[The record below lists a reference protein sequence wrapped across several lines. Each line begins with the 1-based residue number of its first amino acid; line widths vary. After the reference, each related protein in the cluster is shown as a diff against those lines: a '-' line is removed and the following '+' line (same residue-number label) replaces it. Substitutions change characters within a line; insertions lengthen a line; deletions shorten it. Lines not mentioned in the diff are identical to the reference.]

1 MLNWNAFL
9 AIVLTSSARSRSS
22 THPVEDD
29 PSLPAANAADVLAD
43 HAAHVGQIYEKNF

>member
-22 THPVEDD
+22 THPAEGD
-29 PSLPAANAADVLAD
+29 PSLPAVDAAAVLAN